1 MSKFLT
7 ISELSKVLN
16 LVDPIT
22 KKPLNHI
29 LRYWEKEFNVIRP
42 KKINNR
48 RYYSSKQIDVIKKIK
63 FLLKD
68 KGLTVSGVKNILKT
82 NINKLD
88 DNNLNSLKD
97 SYYKDYFKKKS
108 KFILEKIK
116 KIKSNGKKKLILKF
130 AWFPKVI
137 LTVSLFIM
145 QKNQP
150 KVRRLKINLN

>member
-97 SYYKDYFKKKS
+97 IYYKDYFKKKS

-116 KIKSNGKKKLILKF
+116 KIKSNGKKN
-130 AWFPKVI
+130 
-137 LTVSLFIM
+137 SS
-145 QKNQP
+145 
-150 KVRRLKINLN
+150 